1 MSKFLSARLA
11 KMQSVSRKQE
21 GASAVEYGLIL
32 GLIVVGIV
40 VLMGTIGDRIVPFFQ
55 SIADAL
61 V

>member
-1 MSKFLSARLA
+1 MSNNLPARLA
-11 KMQSVSRKQE
+11 ASRFAIRKQE

-55 SIADAL
+55 AIADAIA
-61 V
+61 

>member
-55 SIADAL
+55 AIADAL